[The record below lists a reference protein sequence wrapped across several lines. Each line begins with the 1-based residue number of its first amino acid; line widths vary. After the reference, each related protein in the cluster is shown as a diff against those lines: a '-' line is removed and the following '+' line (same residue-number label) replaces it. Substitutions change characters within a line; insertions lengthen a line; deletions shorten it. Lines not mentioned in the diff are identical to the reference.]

1 MKEVPVI
8 DISQDASWAVKKACS
23 EWGFLVVS
31 GHGVSE
37 DLIDNM
43 FKTSY
48 DFFDLNEE
56 EKQKYDRTE
65 VGRGYYSVRAKALA
79 RTYGDLDAPGDE
91 KESFTSGDEV
101 VEGDPYYFT
110 PEAEGHFTENIW
122 PNSDMKQIWT
132 EYKKSCQGVCDR
144 ILNLMNCTLKADRP
158 LSTLIAH
165 NYPEQKTK
173 PEGIRAGAHT
183 DFGTLTLLLTENKP
197 GGLQVMG
204 LDDEWHNVQPL
215 PYTFIVNLGDLM
227 KRWNDNWRST
237 LHRVVNP
244 PLNSDSRRVSI
255 VYFHS
260 PNYDTDVNGITAGEH
275 LMHKFNMNRNI

>member
-8 DISQDASWAVKKACS
+8 DISQDVSWAVEKACS

-91 KESFTSGDEV
+91 KESFTSGDEA

-110 PEAEGHFTENIW
+110 PEAIELGHFTENIW
-122 PNSDMKQIWT
+122 PNSDMKEIWE
-132 EYKKSCQGVCDR
+132 EYKNVCQSVCDKL
-144 ILNLMNCTLKADRP
+144 LNLMN
-158 LSTLIAH
+158 LSLIH
-165 NYPEQKTK
+165 
-173 PEGIRAGAHT
+173 I
-183 DFGTLTLLLTENKP
+183 
-197 GGLQVMG
+197 
-204 LDDEWHNVQPL
+204 
-215 PYTFIVNLGDLM
+215 
-227 KRWNDNWRST
+227 
-237 LHRVVNP
+237 
-244 PLNSDSRRVSI
+244 
-255 VYFHS
+255 
-260 PNYDTDVNGITAGEH
+260 
-275 LMHKFNMNRNI
+275 